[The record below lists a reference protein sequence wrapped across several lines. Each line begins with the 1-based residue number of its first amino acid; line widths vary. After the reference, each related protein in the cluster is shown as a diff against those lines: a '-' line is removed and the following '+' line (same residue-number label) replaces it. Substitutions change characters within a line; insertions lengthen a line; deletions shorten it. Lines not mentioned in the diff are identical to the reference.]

1 MLRGFLIRLH
11 KSPSR
16 VRQKLIYE
24 KDDLDRTAV
33 PSCYTQFKTDIKVTF
48 NAQWIRLRLPSC
60 GPGFESQARH
70 LRFIIYS
77 QICTILVI

>member
-24 KDDLDRTAV
+24 KGDLDRTAV
-33 PSCYTQFKTDIKVTF
+33 LSCYTQFKTDIKVTF
-48 NAQWIRLRLPSC
+48 NAQWIRLHLPSAA
-60 GPGFESQARH
+60 PGSSPKHGIYA
-70 LRFIIYS
+70 LSFIVKFVLY
-77 QICTILVI
+77 